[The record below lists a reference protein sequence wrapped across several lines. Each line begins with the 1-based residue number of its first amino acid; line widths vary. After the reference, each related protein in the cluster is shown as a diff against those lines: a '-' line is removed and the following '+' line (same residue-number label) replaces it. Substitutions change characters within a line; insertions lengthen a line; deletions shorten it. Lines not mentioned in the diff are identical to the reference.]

1 MPEDWTVENL
11 KHKHASRPFNP
22 SISTAF
28 FRTGYIEQWGR
39 GTIRIINECLNY
51 GLPAPILNY
60 DYASVMPEIKQGEKV
75 MSEKVLELLKENAKV
90 TTAILARELSIS
102 TKTIERAIKTLKEE
116 NKIERIGS
124 DKGGYWKVI
133 TG

>member
-1 MPEDWTVENL
+1 M
-11 KHKHASRPFNP
+11 S
-22 SISTAF
+22 
-28 FRTGYIEQWGR
+28 
-39 GTIRIINECLNY
+39 
-51 GLPAPILNY
+51 
-60 DYASVMPEIKQGEKV
+60 EK